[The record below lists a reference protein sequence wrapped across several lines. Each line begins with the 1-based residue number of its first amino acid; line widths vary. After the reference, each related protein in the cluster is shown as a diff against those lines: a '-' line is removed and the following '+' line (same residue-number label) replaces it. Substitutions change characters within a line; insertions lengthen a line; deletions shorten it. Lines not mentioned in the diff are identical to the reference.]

1 MAILGPLRRA
11 GVALFFFVL
20 VREAAGTSA
29 DGTPTMS
36 PTVEA
41 AGNETIE
48 FPSCRGD
55 EKFDERVTALFF
67 REGCLL
73 RRESHAGDVCPV
85 DTISEFMSSFVDA
98 VRFESI
104 WLDIASVLLFTC
116 VGCAGGIP
124 NPAMKAKIGNTSSQT
139 RGNTSLR
146 RGCSQFCFSG
156 S

>member
-1 MAILGPLRRA
+1 MILGPLRRA

-29 DGTPTMS
+29 DGTPTIS

-55 EKFDERVTALFF
+55 EKFDERVTELFF

-73 RRESHAGDVCPV
+73 RRESHAGDV
-85 DTISEFMSSFVDA
+85 
-98 VRFESI
+98 
-104 WLDIASVLLFTC
+104 
-116 VGCAGGIP
+116 
-124 NPAMKAKIGNTSSQT
+124 
-139 RGNTSLR
+139 
-146 RGCSQFCFSG
+146 
-156 S
+156 